1 MKDEFFVPVIA
12 HNMRGYDSHL
22 IIKHMEKSFACE
34 NIHVIASNTEKFTAF
49 QIGQLRFLDS
59 LQFLN
64 ASLDALVSN
73 LKRDLEK
80 ERVNRFLHTRRHYPD
95 EGSFSR
101 VTSKGVYPY
110 EYMDGVDKFQEKTL
124 PSIENFFSKLYDES
138 ITEEEYGRAK
148 DVWNHFGIQDMH
160 QYHDLYLKTDTLLL
174 ADVFENFR

>member
-1 MKDEFFVPVIA
+1 
-12 HNMRGYDSHL
+12 
-22 IIKHMEKSFACE
+22 MEKTLTSYSN
-34 NIHVIASNTEKFTAF
+34 NIQVIASNSEKFTAF

-80 ERVNRFLHTRRHYPD
+80 EGVNRFAHTRRHYSD

-110 EYMDGVDKFQEKTL
+110 EYMDGKEKFEETSL

-138 ITEEEYGRAK
+138 ISEEECGRAM
-148 DVWNHFGIQDMH
+148 DVWNHF
-160 QYHDLYLKTDTLLL
+160 
-174 ADVFENFR
+174 